1 MDGDKEVPGI
11 VVYGRRLG
19 EKIRLRPLPGG
30 GYELAVQPGEHC
42 IASIVTISDRMM
54 HELFIWWE
62 EN

>member
-1 MDGDKEVPGI
+1 MHGDKEVPGI
-11 VVYGRRLG
+11 VVHGRGPG
-19 EKIRLRPLPGG
+19 EMVRLRPLLEG

-42 IASIVTISDRMM
+42 IASIVTISDVQM